1 MAIYEADVTGTFEE
15 VLTFLSTTIV
25 NGSST
30 CSLEESTEFQVGDT
44 KVAIHA
50 YERYGWL
57 GDNRVSLHL
66 TVVSDMDATHVTVIS
81 TGGSQ
86 GMIFKFNTIS
96 EDNFL
101 RTVVPAIQEIEK

>member
-15 VLTFLSTTIV
+15 VLAYLSETIEQ
-25 NGSST
+25 GSST
-30 CSLEESTEFQVGDT
+30 CSLEESSECQIGDT
-44 KVAIHA
+44 KIAIRA
-50 YERYGWL
+50 YERYSWL

-66 TVVSDMDATHVTVIS
+66 TVASNVEQTHVTVIA

-86 GMIFKFNTIS
+86 GVIFKFNTIG

-101 RTVVPAIQEIEK
+101 QTIVPAIQKIEK